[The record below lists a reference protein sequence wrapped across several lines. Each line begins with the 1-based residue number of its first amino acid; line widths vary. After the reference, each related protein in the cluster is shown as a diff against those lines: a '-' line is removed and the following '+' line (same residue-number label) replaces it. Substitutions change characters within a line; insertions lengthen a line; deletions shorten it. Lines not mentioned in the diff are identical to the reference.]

1 VRSDRLIEA
10 FRNALRGCGP
20 FEPRPVIAAAV
31 SGGGDSLAML
41 LLLNEALAELGGE
54 VIALTVDHGLRD
66 ASAGEAQTVSDF
78 CRSRSI
84 RHEILRW
91 QHDGVSSGLQA
102 EARIARYRL
111 MTGWC
116 RDHGIIHLAVAH
128 NREDQ
133 SETITMRRERQ
144 ADGPGLAGMASVR
157 TIDGVRLIRP
167 CLSLAGEDLRDWL
180 ALRGID
186 WIEDPSNRDLKFERV
201 RVRAS
206 GDYPQVQTDAARQR
220 MELEARA
227 AELLAPNVI
236 MQPEGYAIFPDVML
250 SGDEAVAALAL
261 AAVLRT
267 VSGSAYR
274 MVPDKAEALR
284 VRLLTGGQQQITAG
298 GCLIRRSGEGWMVL
312 RELAR
317 VPVVPL
323 GQALIDGWDNRFR
336 ISVGTAVARDD
347 IMVGPLGHQDLSL
360 RPLAS
365 ESGIPLQVLRVMP
378 GLLRNGELPAPV
390 RIPGGLEV
398 TGDFEARFD
407 PRNPLFDGARWLA
420 PAVCEPIL

>member
-1 VRSDRLIEA
+1 MRSDRLIEA
-10 FRNALRGCGP
+10 FRNALQGCGP

-41 LLLNEALAELGGE
+41 LLLNEALVELGGE
-54 VIALTVDHGLRD
+54 VVALTVDHGLRE
-66 ASAGEAQTVSDF
+66 ASAAEAQTVGDF

-102 EARIARYRL
+102 EARDARYRL

-133 SETITMRRERQ
+133 SETIAMRQERQ
-144 ADGPGLAGMASVR
+144 ADGPGLAGMPSVR
-157 TIDGVRLIRP
+157 TIGGVRLIRP

-180 ALRGID
+180 KSHGVD
-186 WIEDPSNRDLKFERV
+186 WIEDPSNRDLTFERV

-206 GDYPQVQTDAARQR
+206 GEHLPGQSDAARQR

-227 AELLAPNVI
+227 AELLACHLTI
-236 MQPEGYAIFPDVML
+236 RPEGYAIFPDVML
-250 SGDEAVAALAL
+250 SGDEAVTALAL

-267 VSGSAYR
+267 ISGAAYR
-274 MVPDKAEALR
+274 TVPDKAEALR

-317 VPVVPL
+317 ASVVPL
-323 GQALIDGWDNRFR
+323 GEALIEGWDGRFR
-336 ISVGTAVARDD
+336 ISTRAAIVEDD
-347 IMVGPLGHQDLSL
+347 LMVGPLGHYGGSL
-360 RPLAS
+360 RPLAA
-365 ESGIPLQVLRVMP
+365 ESGIPLQALRVMP
-378 GLLRNGELPAPV
+378 GLFRNGELLAPM
-390 RIPGGLEV
+390 RIAGGLEV
-398 TGDFEARFD
+398 TGDFEARLD
-407 PRNPLFDGARWLA
+407 PRNPLLDGARWLA
-420 PAVCEPIL
+420 PAAYEPI